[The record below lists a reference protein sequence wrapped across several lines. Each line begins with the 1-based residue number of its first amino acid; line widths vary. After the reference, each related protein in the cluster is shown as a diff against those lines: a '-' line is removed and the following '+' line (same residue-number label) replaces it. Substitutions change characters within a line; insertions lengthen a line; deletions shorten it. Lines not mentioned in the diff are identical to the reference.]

1 MAKNKKSNKY
11 FENHKK
17 DKIDIRNKHF
27 DFEFYATEYKKLLE
41 KKYFILLDNGE
52 VFSVSFDEG
61 NFFHLLGF
69 HKFENTVFYSMI
81 NDETIDYTQ
90 QNFFEDVYNGNIW
103 YEGFNENKIE
113 IPEKFKES
121 TLIHSF
127 KEHELTDKTRHT
139 LEDRFPYFSYENIL
153 KILKNKIVIDFEEEN
168 SKYKVRASK
177 ILFYFLNKQ
186 NRNLNMFV
194 DGEKECYVT
203 SFYLESKK
211 DIYKNKSDG
220 TKMNTFDVLCLYI
233 EDTQN
238 YQGVEFAPDWVKIR
252 NLVKENDKYDEMR
265 ALLKKG
271 RICTKLIEDEL
282 KQIVGK
288 IVEIEI
294 NMKKLKKDK
303 QILELEYAYYFDE
316 YNKEES
322 ILKLMDY
329 DIDIEEQ
336 SMDIK
341 ELEQLIDK
349 TNKEILNDDNLLKK
363 LHDKEQIISLTASE
377 IASLDINVIKKVYI
391 PLIKN
396 SKYWKDEFWR
406 YFIHNYEYQKENIYP
421 RQLRQIYLEWSKKE
435 AS

>member
-1 MAKNKKSNKY
+1 
-11 FENHKK
+11 
-17 DKIDIRNKHF
+17 
-27 DFEFYATEYKKLLE
+27 
-41 KKYFILLDNGE
+41 
-52 VFSVSFDEG
+52 
-61 NFFHLLGF
+61 
-69 HKFENTVFYSMI
+69 
-81 NDETIDYTQ
+81 
-90 QNFFEDVYNGNIW
+90 
-103 YEGFNENKIE
+103 
-113 IPEKFKES
+113 
-121 TLIHSF
+121 
-127 KEHELTDKTRHT
+127 
-139 LEDRFPYFSYENIL
+139 
-153 KILKNKIVIDFEEEN
+153 
-168 SKYKVRASK
+168 
-177 ILFYFLNKQ
+177 
-186 NRNLNMFV
+186 MFV

-294 NMKKLKKDK
+294 NMKKLQKDK

-363 LHDKEQIISLTASE
+363 LHDKEQKISLTASE